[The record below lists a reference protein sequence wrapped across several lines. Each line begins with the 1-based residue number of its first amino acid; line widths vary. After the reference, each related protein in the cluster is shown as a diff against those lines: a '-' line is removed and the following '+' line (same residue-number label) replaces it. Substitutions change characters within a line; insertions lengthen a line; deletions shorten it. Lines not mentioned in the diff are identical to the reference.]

1 MQTMCTRQY
10 KWDYSKVMDPNI
22 DYGSS
27 CSIHRVKSGVI
38 VKVPRRMWWS
48 GGPDDVSDLGNH
60 DKASFEREEKILD
73 RLGVHPRIVQCV
85 SYPDS
90 QLLLRLDLT
99 LIVILVSPKIPG
111 GFYLRKQAM
120 ELWEYIK
127 SKDNKIEFSFRLK
140 WRSQAAEAVEYLHQ
154 NGIIHCDIR
163 PDNFLLH
170 GDSEQNLDLLICDFG
185 GSSIDG
191 QKGETHPSAGFGN
204 PSNEPHKLGLK
215 AYGPAMDIFAL
226 GSTFYVIMTGY
237 YPHRSSRRE
246 LWTTKDVFGYEAMVE
261 RRFDIKDFPP
271 TENLVGGNVILGCWS
286 DHYHDMEA
294 MIQAQD
300 DCFAKLGGK

>member
-1 MQTMCTRQY
+1 M
-10 KWDYSKVMDPNI
+10 
-22 DYGSS
+22 
-27 CSIHRVKSGVI
+27 
-38 VKVPRRMWWS
+38 
-48 GGPDDVSDLGNH
+48 
-60 DKASFEREEKILD
+60 
-73 RLGVHPRIVQCV
+73 
-85 SYPDS
+85 
-90 QLLLRLDLT
+90 
-99 LIVILVSPKIPG
+99 
-111 GFYLRKQAM
+111 
-120 ELWEYIK
+120 
-127 SKDNKIEFSFRLK
+127 K
-140 WRSQAAEAVEYLHQ
+140 WRSQAAEAVQYLHQ

-170 GDSEQNLDLLICDFG
+170 GNSEQNLDLLICDFG

-191 QKGETHPSAGFGN
+191 QKGGTHPSAGFGN

-271 TENLVGGNVILGCWS
+271 TENLVGGNVIMGCWS

-300 DCFAKLGGK
+300 DCFAKLGL